1 VATKKPK
8 KPITDQIATAQNDI
22 TMNYIGKTL
31 LNPDKVLKSE
41 GGWSGVELYEDMLF
55 EARVAS
61 EMQKRRLAVIG
72 KEWDIIPASDDAQD
86 QKIAEFVEEVFKNF
100 SHDRSRQA
108 LLTGIITGFKPGEI
122 MWEYSEGDIWIK
134 DIKGV
139 SPRRFVF
146 DLDGNLRLLTYQNM
160 LEGIEIPE
168 RKFMVFTNPSN
179 NGSPY
184 GDALG
189 RALYWPIWFK
199 KNGVK
204 FWAVFL
210 DKFGQPTPWGKYP
223 SGTDEAMQNKLLD
236 SLKAMQTDQAIIT
249 PDTMTVELLE
259 AARASSVDSYD
270 RWEKFWNDA
279 ITFIILGQ
287 SATTEGTPGKLGAET
302 ERADV
307 RQEIVKADADLLCE
321 CQNEQLIKWLVD
333 YNFPVGNGLAPP
345 QRGFCPGGKPFRA
358 KYPKIWIRTDPE
370 QDLKPLA
377 ERDRILIKE
386 IGVPTP
392 VSYIRDTYGIPEPEE
407 GEELI
412 SVPQT
417 PNPFGQPAAFP
428 AFAEKI
434 EGRRQKAPA
443 SRGSKNQGHFPIF
456 NVVKNPMRKIGRC
469 PQFAEQ
475 DWVSWYM
482 SQLSP
487 SLKKVKASALAD
499 IETWLRSQ
507 GSPPSEDVF
516 ISKVQGILGDAY
528 KNIDKVAV
536 ADAVTGIYQTFKGI
550 EAAVGFGG
558 ADIRA
563 INFLGNL
570 DHFYLSKF
578 IENPDAQSALT
589 NFLKERYLQ
598 GGEGLF
604 GRGDPKTIA
613 EMKNLLAQHM
623 TDLEGYQIN
632 RIVDTAVVRVQNW
645 AHISQ
650 LHEAAIAEIR
660 VIEAPGCCP
669 FCEAMDGKVIQVD
682 VAYQMMMDQAGMT
695 EEEYQDFLRDNPPS
709 LDGIEDFVNR
719 GMLPPYH
726 PHCRGDIVK
735 RIV

>member
-1 VATKKPK
+1 MATKKPK

-249 PDTMTVELLE
+249 PDTMAVELLE

-333 YNFPVGNGLAPP
+333 YNFPRKTNSE
-345 QRGFCPGGKPFRA
+345 PGTLPNFLRKSKRYSNVKNWEVSLRSP
-358 KYPKIWIRTDPE
+358 YPKIWIRTDPE
-370 QDLKPLA
+370 EDLKPLA

-428 AFAEKI
+428 AFAENRRGPAG
-434 EGRRQKAPA
+434 GRDHQGRKACLPLHRQAGAVARPTA
-443 SRGSKNQGHFPIF
+443 
-456 NVVKNPMRKIGRC
+456 
-469 PQFAEQ
+469 FAEAGQ
-475 DWVSWYM
+475 DKIDAIVDRTLKEGGISEFRSSLEKIINEATSLEDFRARILDEFKNVDIEKM
-482 SQLSP
+482 KEILSRAVLIADLTGRLSIPLSP
-487 SLKKVKASALAD
+487 
-499 IETWLRSQ
+499 
-507 GSPPSEDVF
+507 G
-516 ISKVQGILGDAY
+516 
-528 KNIDKVAV
+528 
-536 ADAVTGIYQTFKGI
+536 
-550 EAAVGFGG
+550 
-558 ADIRA
+558 
-563 INFLGNL
+563 
-570 DHFYLSKF
+570 
-578 IENPDAQSALT
+578 
-589 NFLKERYLQ
+589 
-598 GGEGLF
+598 
-604 GRGDPKTIA
+604 GRG
-613 EMKNLLAQHM
+613 
-623 TDLEGYQIN
+623 
-632 RIVDTAVVRVQNW
+632 
-645 AHISQ
+645 
-650 LHEAAIAEIR
+650 
-660 VIEAPGCCP
+660 
-669 FCEAMDGKVIQVD
+669 
-682 VAYQMMMDQAGMT
+682 
-695 EEEYQDFLRDNPPS
+695 
-709 LDGIEDFVNR
+709 
-719 GMLPPYH
+719 
-726 PHCRGDIVK
+726 
-735 RIV
+735 